1 MVELACMWLAEIEG
15 ELGDVKNRGQGIQSM
30 ASAVVLLGWSRVESF
45 FLQLIV
51 NVLDLINTNI
61 IRSFFSKS
69 LTFSL

>member
-1 MVELACMWLAEIEG
+1 MAGGDTTEEIEG

-30 ASAVVLLGWSRVESF
+30 ASAVVLLGWSRVERF

-51 NVLDLINTNI
+51 NVLDLTNTNI

>member
-1 MVELACMWLAEIEG
+1 MWLAEIEG